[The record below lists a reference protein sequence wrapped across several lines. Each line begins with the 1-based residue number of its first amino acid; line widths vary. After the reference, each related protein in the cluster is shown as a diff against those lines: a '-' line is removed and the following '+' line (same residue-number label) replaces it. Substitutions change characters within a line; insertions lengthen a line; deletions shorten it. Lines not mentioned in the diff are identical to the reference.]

1 MKYGT
6 FYSHDLKSQVKQINV
21 RTAKKLFEMG
31 KNIFMQSSNMNFD
44 NVWQKACEISKDR
57 LTYNETFD
65 TVCNAYMYYNCDSE
79 RGKYINYFVR
89 IQDCK

>member
-1 MKYGT
+1 MKYGI
-6 FYSHDLKSQVKQINV
+6 FYSHDLKNQVKQINV

-31 KNIFMQSSNMNFD
+31 KNIFLQSSNINFD

-89 IQDCK
+89 VQDCK